1 MKFEY
6 TLSEEDFLAFQ
17 LFNVSTTG
25 NLKKRKRRTQILLP
39 ISFLALAAAF
49 YFDSNTAMSIYF
61 VGCAVVFALFYGKYM
76 HWRYKQ
82 HYIKQVKRYY
92 SNLFGMS
99 IQIQLQDDALLSQ
112 DKTSESKVNLS
123 EITVVNETD
132 KHFFLRISNA
142 NSLIIPKDKV
152 NVPRLKDRLQELNI
166 SIDERLD
173 WKW

>member
-1 MKFEY
+1 
-6 TLSEEDFLAFQ
+6 
-17 LFNVSTTG
+17 
-25 NLKKRKRRTQILLP
+25 
-39 ISFLALAAAF
+39 
-49 YFDSNTAMSIYF
+49 
-61 VGCAVVFALFYGKYM
+61 
-76 HWRYKQ
+76 
-82 HYIKQVKRYY
+82 
-92 SNLFGMS
+92 MS